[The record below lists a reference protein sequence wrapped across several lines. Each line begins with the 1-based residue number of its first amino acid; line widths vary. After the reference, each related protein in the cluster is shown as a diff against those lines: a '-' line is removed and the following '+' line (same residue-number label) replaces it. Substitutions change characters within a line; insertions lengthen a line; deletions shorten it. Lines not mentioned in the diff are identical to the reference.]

1 MQIVERR
8 VYRGPNQ
15 YARFKVIRMTLDLGP
30 LEDYPSATIPGFTD
44 QLLDWLP
51 TLHEHGCS
59 YGEPGGF
66 VRRLREDDGTWMG
79 HILEHVAIELQ
90 ALTGAGVTFGKTR
103 GTGQSGQYHVVYSYE
118 EERVG
123 LAAADLAME
132 MIHHAI
138 PEALRG
144 DAKVR
149 DDFNFEEELDDLI
162 TYAQRRQFGP
172 STASLIRAAEAR
184 DIPWLRLNDYS
195 LVQFGHGKY
204 QKRIQATITS
214 ETRHIAVEI
223 ASDKE
228 ETNDLLTAIGAPV
241 PRQKLVQSARRA
253 VRAAESLGYPVV
265 VKPYNA
271 NHGRGVSLNL
281 RSAEEVEAAVDKAKE
296 HGRSVLVEQ
305 MIEGFD
311 HRMLVVDGTLIAVSK
326 RVPGHVV
333 GDGQRT
339 IAELVDEVNQD
350 PRRGVGHE
358 KVLTRIEIDYQ
369 AKRLLE
375 AADYTEETVL
385 EAGEVFYLRST
396 GNLSTGGTAID
407 MTDLVHPDN
416 REMAQRAARAIGL
429 DVAGVDFITPDIT
442 RSYREIGGA
451 ICEVNAAPG
460 FRMHVA
466 PTEGTPRDVAGP
478 VMDMLFPKDTPT
490 RIPIA
495 ALTGT
500 NGKTTTARM
509 LAHIMKMSGATVG
522 LTTTDGVYVD
532 GQRTASGDMTGPH
545 SAQMVLRDPKVDT
558 AVLETARGG
567 LLRSGL
573 GYSSCDVGCVLNIS
587 SDHLGLKGVDTL
599 EQLAEIKRI
608 VVEVA
613 RDCAV
618 LNADD
623 MHCLKMASHTDA
635 ERIAYFT
642 MDPRNPLVLQHIE
655 AGGLAI
661 VLEQGIKGQMITLY
675 DDGLDLPLLWTHL
688 IPATMEGKALHNVQN
703 ALAAAL
709 MAYAMGTKVDNIRQG
724 LRTFDTSF
732 FQVPGRM
739 NVYDEHPFKV
749 ILDYGHNPAA
759 IQAMINLSLRLDVEG
774 RRLCVISAPGDRR
787 DEDIRAIARQVA
799 HGNFDQIIIRRD
811 DSRRGRGDEEVP
823 RLIEDE
829 LLASGVDAYAI
840 KIIIDEQEAVDAGLR
855 MAQRGD
861 LLLIFGDATTR
872 CWKQIVS
879 FTPADASAADTE
891 RTRDVEVALKQEF
904 SSPQLLDLPNLESLI
919 IDERGARLAAEDSD

>member
-1 MQIVERR
+1 MDIVERR
-8 VYRGPNQ
+8 VFRGPNH
-15 YARFKVIRMTLDLGP
+15 YARFRVIRLTLDLGP
-30 LEDYPSATIPGFTD
+30 LEDYPSATIPNFNA
-44 QLLDWLP
+44 QLLAWMPSLN
-51 TLHEHGCS
+51 EHGCS

-66 VRRLREDDGTWMG
+66 VRRLQEDGGTWMG
-79 HILEHVAIELQ
+79 HILEHMAIELQ
-90 ALTGAGVTFGKTR
+90 GLTGAGVTFGKTR
-103 GTGQSGQYHVVYSYE
+103 GTGLDGQYHVVYSYE

-123 LAAADLAME
+123 LAAADLAVE
-132 MIHHAI
+132 MIHQAI

-144 DAKVR
+144 GAKIR
-149 DDFNFEEELDDLI
+149 SDFNYEEELDDLI
-162 TYAQRRQFGP
+162 TFAQRRQFGP
-172 STASLIRAAEAR
+172 STASLIRAAEER

-195 LVQFGHGKY
+195 LVQFGHGKF
-204 QKRIQATITS
+204 QKRIQATVTS

-228 ETNDLLTAIGAPV
+228 ETNDLLTAIGLPV
-241 PRQKLVQSARRA
+241 PRQKLVRSVRRA
-253 VRAAESLGYPVV
+253 IRAAQSLRYPVV

-281 RSAEEVEAAVDKAKE
+281 TSPEEVEAAVGKAKE

-311 HRMLVVDGTLIAVSK
+311 HRMLVVDGELVAVSK

-333 GDGQRT
+333 GDGTST
-339 IAELVDEVNQD
+339 ISELVDKVNED

-358 KVLTRIEIDYQ
+358 KVLTRIELDYQ
-369 AKRLLE
+369 ANRLLE
-375 AADYTEETVL
+375 GAGYTAETVL
-385 EAGEVFYLRST
+385 EDGEIFYLRST

-407 MTDLVHPDN
+407 LTDVVHPDN

-466 PTEGTPRDVAGP
+466 PTEGKPRDVAGP
-478 VMDMLFPKDTPT
+478 VMDMLFPPGTPT

-509 LAHIMKMSGATVG
+509 LAHIFKMSGATVG
-522 LTTTDGVYVD
+522 LTTTDGVYID
-532 GQRTASGDMTGPH
+532 GQRTAAGDMTGPH

-573 GYSSCDVGCVLNIS
+573 GYSSCNVSAVLNVAN
-587 SDHLGLKGVDTL
+587 DHLGLKGIDTI
-599 EQLAEIKRI
+599 EQLAEVKRT

-623 MHCLKMASHTDA
+623 ILCLKMAAHTEA
-635 ERIAYFT
+635 RRIAYFT
-642 MDPRNPLVLQHIE
+642 MDPTNPLVLQHIE

-703 ALAAAL
+703 AMAAAL
-709 MAYAMGTKVDNIRQG
+709 MAYAMDIKVDNIRQG
-724 LRTFDTSF
+724 LRTFDASF

-759 IQAMINLSLRLDVEG
+759 VLAMVNLVARLDVEG
-774 RRLCVISAPGDRR
+774 RRLCVLSAPGDRR
-787 DEDIRAIARQVA
+787 DEDIQEIARNVA
-799 HGNFDQIIIRRD
+799 AGPFDHIILRRD
-811 DSRRGRGDEEVP
+811 DARRGRGDDEIP
-823 RLIEDE
+823 RMLYDE
-829 LLASGVDAYAI
+829 LLAAGVEADRLEVI
-840 KIIIDEQEAVDAGLR
+840 VDEEEAVNSALER
-855 MAQRGD
+855 AKRGD
-861 LLLIFGDATTR
+861 LLLIFGDASTR
-872 CWKQIVS
+872 CWKQIITHQPAERDNEAPSTADGDIGPVLAELS
-879 FTPADASAADTE
+879 TP
-891 RTRDVEVALKQEF
+891 QG
-904 SSPQLLDLPNLESLI
+904 LDLRAFEALV
-919 IDERGARLAAEDSD
+919 IDERGARLAAEEAD